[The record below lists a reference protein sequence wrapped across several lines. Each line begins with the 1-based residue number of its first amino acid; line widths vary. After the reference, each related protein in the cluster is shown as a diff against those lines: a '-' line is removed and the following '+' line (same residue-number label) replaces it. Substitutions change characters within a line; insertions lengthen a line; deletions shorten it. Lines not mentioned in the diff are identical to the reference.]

1 MDQPQQDANADT
13 RSRTGS
19 ETRLLVP
26 QSAGASNSRALKIA
40 GLTTL
45 VCALLASQ
53 IFTAVMV
60 FDQNKQIDNLQRKSE
75 QMGRDL
81 SRAPKGVPPARMQ
94 VPLRSLPMVM
104 DIPIDSETKKPQSA
118 PKAPPQPPA
127 PEPVVSMEEQVKGF
141 IQDFDLPSFNKTF
154 MANLEGLKK
163 NIQEEEWKSFESWMR
178 YWLIFKMAQDKPEMT
193 KCQEEKQHDSGK
205 LGSFKPQCDE
215 QGGYKPRQCWHATGF
230 CWCVDKTGKAIEGTS
245 TRGWPQCA

>member
-1 MDQPQQDANADT
+1 MEPHQQVADADS

-26 QSAGASNSRALKIA
+26 QRAGGSNSRALKIA

-60 FDQNKQIDNLQRKSE
+60 LDQNKQIDNLQRKSE

-81 SRAPKGVPPARMQ
+81 SRAPKGVPKARMQ

-104 DIPIDSETKKPQSA
+104 DIPIDSETKKPQ
-118 PKAPPQPPA
+118 APPQPPA

-141 IQDFDLPSFNKTF
+141 IQDFDLPSFNETF
-154 MANLEGLKK
+154 LANLEGLKK

-193 KCQEEKQHDSGK
+193 KCQEEMEHASK

-215 QGGYKPRQCWHATGF
+215 HGDYKPRQCWHATGF
-230 CWCVDKTGKAIEGTS
+230 CWCVDKSGKTIQGTT